1 MQKIAAVS
9 HGIFGEVACR
19 ILKNFPQKAAP
30 QIGWFSSDTA
40 RSVNLLTY
48 LINLWCCW
56 WCQLIPMTDIKEM
69 TPEFQK
75 LNKTDNCIVIYL
87 KNDAR
92 VAVTSQVINIDTLTL
107 VTENGVCQPSTE
119 PSQYTAL
126 LYSETVLSRIAAVDW
141 TSWDVTTWV
150 FPVSLPHSG

>member
-1 MQKIAAVS
+1 
-9 HGIFGEVACR
+9 
-19 ILKNFPQKAAP
+19 
-30 QIGWFSSDTA
+30 
-40 RSVNLLTY
+40 
-48 LINLWCCW
+48 
-56 WCQLIPMTDIKEM
+56 MTDIKEM